1 MPREACRASPV
12 TIHLRTND
20 NDTAIGMPCLRRG
33 IVITASAPGKIILF
47 GEHAV
52 VYGRP
57 AIAVPVTHVQATV
70 TLEPGGNGV
79 IIQALDTGRTVDY
92 AQADPLDPLAAIVR
106 VTLAHFD
113 LAAPDLSISI
123 RSTIPIA
130 SGLGSGA
137 AVSVAIV
144 RALADW
150 ATTRATT
157 RGRPYPDD
165 ATISSLAYEVE
176 RLHHGTPS
184 GIDNTVIAYNR
195 PVYFVRG
202 EPIQT
207 FSVKRPFTVIIGNT
221 GIASPTKIAVGD
233 VRKGWDANR
242 ARYEAWFDQIGGLAQ
257 QARAAIESG
266 EIERLGPLMD
276 QNQSLL
282 QNIGVSGVELE
293 RLIGAAKAAGAAGA
307 KLVGGGRG
315 GNMIALVDDSNREAV
330 AAALKNAGAA
340 SLIVTEI
347 K

>member
-1 MPREACRASPV
+1 M
-12 TIHLRTND
+12 
-20 NDTAIGMPCLRRG
+20 GMPCLRRG
-33 IVITASAPGKIILF
+33 IVITASAPGKIILL

-70 TLEPGGNGV
+70 TLEPGGRGV
-79 IIQALDTGRTVDY
+79 MIQARDTGRTLDY

-106 VTLAHFD
+106 VTLAHFG
-113 LAAPDLSISI
+113 LAAPDLSIAI

-144 RALADW
+144 RALAKFAGQADLS
-150 ATTRATT
+150 
-157 RGRPYPDD
+157 PD
-165 ATISSLAYEVE
+165 IVSNLAYEVE
-176 RLHHGTPS
+176 QLYHGTPS
-184 GIDNTVIAYNR
+184 GIDNTVIAFNR

-202 EPIQT
+202 KPLQT
-207 FSVKRPFTVIIGNT
+207 FSVKRPFTVVIGDT
-221 GIASPTKIAVGD
+221 GIASPTKIAVAE
-233 VRKGWDANR
+233 VRTGWAADR
-242 ARYEAWFDQIGGLAQ
+242 ARYEAWFDQIGRLAQ
-257 QARAAIESG
+257 QARAAIECG
-266 EIERLGPLMD
+266 EIDQLGPWLD

-282 QNIGVSGVELE
+282 QNIGVSSVELD

-315 GNMIALVDDSNREAV
+315 GNMIALVDETNREAV
-330 AAALKNAGAA
+330 AAALQNAGATRV
-340 SLIVTEI
+340 IITEI

>member
-1 MPREACRASPV
+1 MIA
-12 TIHLRTND
+12 
-20 NDTAIGMPCLRRG
+20 
-33 IVITASAPGKIILF
+33 ASAPGKIILL

-57 AIAVPVTHVQATV
+57 AIAAPVTHVQATV
-70 TLEPGGNGV
+70 TIEPGGRGV

-92 AQADPLDPLAAIVR
+92 AQADPLDPLATIVR
-106 VTLAHFD
+106 VTLAHFG
-113 LAAPDLSISI
+113 LAMPDLSISI

-137 AVSVAIV
+137 AVSVAMV

-150 ATTRATT
+150 ATAGATTGATT

-176 RLHHGTPS
+176 QLHHGTPS

-207 FSVKRPFTVIIGNT
+207 FSVKRPFTVVIGNT

-233 VRKGWDANR
+233 VRAGWAANR

-266 EIERLGPLMD
+266 DIDRLGPLMD
-276 QNQSLL
+276 RNQSLL
-282 QNIGVSGVELE
+282 QHLGVSSVELE
-293 RLIGAAKAAGAAGA
+293 RLIGAARAAGAAGA

-315 GNMIALVDDSNREAV
+315 GNMIALVNETNREAV